1 MSGRYDDT
9 FEKQLEEIEKQKDAL
24 EIILYTATKNG
35 SPLPVKED
43 VLYGEVAKSV
53 IEYTTG
59 DEETAEEIDEV
70 HPPDTDRKM
79 NEMYTAYSEKV
90 DESEFLDE
98 ETGEVMEELLEP
110 RYTHTRDGMYM
121 NPRIHQIFTNPLD
134 PIRNVSPAVES
145 EFRLPYRVE
154 ERIENRRDEG
164 DIKLSEE
171 SLEEIEKIGEI
182 LPKYI
187 EKDLEL

>member
-1 MSGRYDDT
+1 MSDKDSYSFDR
-9 FEKQLEEIEKQKDAL
+9 ELEEIEKQKDAL
-24 EIILYTATKNG
+24 EFTLYTAAKNG

-43 VLYGEVAKSV
+43 VLYGEVTKSV

-59 DEETAEEIDEV
+59 DEEISEEIDEV

-98 ETGEVMEELLEP
+98 ETGDIMDGLLEP
-110 RYTHTRDGMYM
+110 RYTHTREGMYM

-134 PIRNVSPAVES
+134 PIRTVSPAVET
-145 EFRLPYRVE
+145 EFRLPYTVE
-154 ERIENRRDEG
+154 EKIENRMEEG
-164 DIKLSEE
+164 EIKLSEE
-171 SLEEIEKIGEI
+171 SLEDIEKIGEI

-187 EKDLEL
+187 EKDLDL